1 MEDLI
6 NTSNELGMKLES
18 FDESEIERLVVRLLF
33 ILDGVFKFYYLSN
46 NKFFIGNLVLLT
58 VTDFDSFVELFDKF
72 PYIKEEW
79 R

>member
-1 MEDLI
+1 MEDLTI
-6 NTSNELGMKLES
+6 MSNELGMKLETFVDS
-18 FDESEIERLVVRLLF
+18 VNERLVVRLLF

-46 NKFFIGNLVLLT
+46 NRLFVGDLILLT
-58 VTDFDSFVELFDKF
+58 VTDFDTFEDLFNKF